1 MATEDTGEKF
11 HLPIYEL
18 QWKTRDGWRYYRLQ
32 RWENYKTIVNFETRN
47 KDEQMQ

>member
-18 QWKTRDGWRYYRLQ
+18 QWKTRDGWEAITDYNIFM
-32 RWENYKTIVNFETRN
+32 WKTIRPL
-47 KDEQMQ
+47 

>member
-18 QWKTRDGWRYYRLQ
+18 QWKAGDGWEEIADYNIFMR
-32 RWENYKTIVNFETRN
+32 KTIRPL
-47 KDEQMQ
+47 